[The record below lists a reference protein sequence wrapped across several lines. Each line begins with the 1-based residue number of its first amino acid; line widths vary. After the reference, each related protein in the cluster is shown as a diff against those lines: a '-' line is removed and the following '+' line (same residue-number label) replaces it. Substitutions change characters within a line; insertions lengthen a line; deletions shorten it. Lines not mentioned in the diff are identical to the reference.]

1 MKANPAHSFAA
12 VVAYFLAV
20 VDSYQN
26 PAAFVV
32 TPDLA
37 DIHSDPF
44 DPVADTLGHSSV
56 VDLVESSTASWV
68 DHLKDRL
75 DYP

>member
-1 MKANPAHSFAA
+1 M
-12 VVAYFLAV
+12 
-20 VDSYQN
+20 
-26 PAAFVV
+26 V

-56 VDLVESSTASWV
+56 VDLVESWTASWV
-68 DHLKDRL
+68 DHSEDRL